1 MKEAGSRKLER
12 GEGWMTVVVVVVVA
26 RGVKIVKIIGL
37 ELRLDL
43 LRSQTNYSLGHATTG
58 TTQCI
63 KLGVNSRTFF

>member
-12 GEGWMTVVVVVVVA
+12 GEGWMTVVVVVVA
-26 RGVKIVKIIGL
+26 RWVKIVKIIGL

>member
-12 GEGWMTVVVVVVVA
+12 GEGWMTVVVVA
-26 RGVKIVKIIGL
+26 RWVKIVKIIGL